1 MMSSPTH
8 TFRQQRNMDAAN
20 QDANASG
27 AGGQFTAEQLHAM
40 MGAGAGGAP
49 QQPSDPVA
57 QLQILLAQQQGGGG
71 QPQQAPAGGGDA
83 NALLL
88 AQLQQAQ
95 QLQPNPGQNQQQA
108 LMMQALGAGG
118 DGGDQG

>member
-1 MMSSPTH
+1 
-8 TFRQQRNMDAAN
+8 MDAYAAN

-27 AGGQFTAEQLHAM
+27 AGGQFTAEQLQAM

-71 QPQQAPAGGGDA
+71 QPQQAPAGGAGGGDA
-83 NALLL
+83 LRL

-95 QLQPNPGQNQQQA
+95 QLQANGGGAGQPNPGQNHQQA

-118 DGGDQG
+118 DVGDQG